1 VLSDANRNILM
12 NLLLLKN
19 ELSIEEIVGEI
30 GSRDE
35 VWNYVREL
43 NNMYKGELKIDIV
56 NENKIM
62 LSFHDE
68 EKFYKN
74 LYIKNT
80 HDFNDFRCR
89 IAYLFNELINKE
101 SYLNILD
108 LSDYMNVSRGTVNND
123 LRKAKNLLK
132 KYNAKI
138 VGVPNKGI
146 KFNSNEFSKRLV
158 LIYEVF
164 DYCLS
169 NILLNSKLIKLI
181 ESLAN
186 HYKIDIFTEY
196 LLYKTIVVSIC
207 RIRGGNHL
215 NFKIPMYKNFE
226 SNSEELNSFIKE
238 VEKIFKIKFSS
249 EEIDFISFPIN
260 TRNSAHTNAID
271 NSENEE
277 LLLDIV
283 SQMLKSVEEKFMIN
297 IDEYDFF
304 HQVRYHLLF
313 LINRL
318 IFKIP
323 VKDIFS
329 EQIKIRF
336 PLAFELAKMSMNVL
350 YEQYRLVGT
359 MVDVSY
365 LAVYF
370 ALILDERKSNH
381 EKNKT
386 IKKVAV
392 ATNGGRGVF
401 ELIRRQLQEILGTNS
416 QIDFLTVSDLV
427 TKDTSEYGI
436 LFSTENIIT
445 DVHMPVIYING
456 IIDYTYLTRKINE
469 IGNKEFSFIED
480 ISKIVD
486 FKVMHLDA
494 ENGYRNN
501 VKIITNRLVEEGC
514 VSNNI
519 YQVFEEKD
527 KQSSMIYENGVAF
540 PHLTDKVIDKLSLT
554 LGIIKPIT
562 DSLKIIFFL
571 VIPEKMNNQQEDY
584 SMEIYDQIFT
594 IISKK
599 ELISK
604 LQSLNSIE
612 ELYTSFNERKVF
624 I

>member
-350 YEQYRLVGT
+350 YEQYHLVGT
-359 MVDVSY
+359 TVDVSY

-571 VIPEKMNNQQEDY
+571 VIPENMNSQQED
-584 SMEIYDQIFT
+584 SLMKIYDQIFT

-599 ELISK
+599 ELVNN
-604 LQSLNSIE
+604 LQYVNSLE
-612 ELYTSFNERKVF
+612 DLYTLNERKLLA
-624 I
+624 

>member
-1 VLSDANRNILM
+1 VLSYANRNILL

-19 ELSIEEIVGEI
+19 NLPMEGIIGEVG
-30 GSRDE
+30 SKDE

-43 NNMYKGELKIDIV
+43 NNMYKNELKIDIAK

-62 LSFHDE
+62 LSFYDKD
-68 EKFYKN
+68 KFYKN
-74 LYIKNT
+74 LYMRNT

-89 IAYLFNELINKE
+89 IAYLFNELINKGT
-101 SYLNILD
+101 YLNILD

-123 LRKAKNLLK
+123 LRKAKSLLK
-132 KYNAKI
+132 KYNAEI

-164 DYCLS
+164 DYFPS
-169 NILLNSKLIKLI
+169 DILLNNKFMKLI

-186 HYKIDIFTEY
+186 YYKIDSSTEY

-207 RIRGGNHL
+207 RIKGGNHL
-215 NFKIPMYKNFE
+215 NFRIPMYKNFE
-226 SNSEELNSFIKE
+226 SNSEVLNNFIKK
-238 VEKIFKIKFSS
+238 VERIFKIKFSS

-260 TRNSAHTNAID
+260 IRNSSHINAMN
-271 NSENEE
+271 NSQNEE
-277 LLLDIV
+277 LLFDIV
-283 SQMLKSVEEKFMIN
+283 SQMLKSVEEKFMIH

-304 HQVRYHLLF
+304 NQVKYHLLF

-318 IFKIP
+318 TFKIP

-329 EQIKIRF
+329 NQIKIRF

-571 VIPEKMNNQQEDY
+571 VIPENMNSQQED
-584 SMEIYDQIFT
+584 SLMKIYDQIFT

-599 ELISK
+599 ELVNN
-604 LQSLNSIE
+604 LQYVNSLE
-612 ELYTSFNERKVF
+612 DLYTLNERKLLA
-624 I
+624 

>member
-1 VLSDANRNILM
+1 MLSYANRNILL

-19 ELSIEEIVGEI
+19 NLPMEGIIGEVG
-30 GSRDE
+30 SKDE

-43 NNMYKGELKIDIV
+43 NNMYKNELKIDIAK

-62 LSFHDE
+62 LSFYDKD
-68 EKFYKN
+68 KFYKN
-74 LYIKNT
+74 LYMRNT

-89 IAYLFNELINKE
+89 IAYLFNELINKGT
-101 SYLNILD
+101 YLNILD

-123 LRKAKNLLK
+123 LRKAKSLLK
-132 KYNAKI
+132 KYNAEI

-164 DYCLS
+164 DYFPS
-169 NILLNSKLIKLI
+169 DILLNNKFMKLI

-186 HYKIDIFTEY
+186 YYKIDSSTEY

-215 NFKIPMYKNFE
+215 NFRIPMYKNFE
-226 SNSEELNSFIKE
+226 SNSEVLNNFIKK
-238 VEKIFKIKFSS
+238 VERIFKIKFSS

-260 TRNSAHTNAID
+260 IRNSSHINAMN
-271 NSENEE
+271 NSQNEE
-277 LLLDIV
+277 LLFDIV
-283 SQMLKSVEEKFMIN
+283 SQMLKSVEEKFMIH

-304 HQVRYHLLF
+304 NQVKYHLLF

-318 IFKIP
+318 TFKIP

-329 EQIKIRF
+329 NQIKIRF

-571 VIPEKMNNQQEDY
+571 VIPENMNSQQED
-584 SMEIYDQIFT
+584 SLMKIYDQIFT

-599 ELISK
+599 ELVNN
-604 LQSLNSIE
+604 LQYVNSLE
-612 ELYTSFNERKVF
+612 DLYTLNERKLLA
-624 I
+624 

>member
-1 VLSDANRNILM
+1 MLSYANRNILL

-19 ELSIEEIVGEI
+19 NLPMEGIIGEVG
-30 GSRDE
+30 SKDE

-43 NNMYKGELKIDIV
+43 NNMYKNELKIDIAK

-62 LSFHDE
+62 LSFYDKD
-68 EKFYKN
+68 KFYKN
-74 LYIKNT
+74 LYMRNT

-89 IAYLFNELINKE
+89 IAYLFNELINKGT
-101 SYLNILD
+101 YLNILD

-123 LRKAKNLLK
+123 LRKAKSLLK
-132 KYNAKI
+132 KYNAEI

-164 DYCLS
+164 DYFPS
-169 NILLNSKLIKLI
+169 DILLNNKFMKLI

-186 HYKIDIFTEY
+186 YYKIDSSTEY

-207 RIRGGNHL
+207 RIKGGNHL
-215 NFKIPMYKNFE
+215 NFRIPMYKNFE
-226 SNSEELNSFIKE
+226 SNSEVLNNFIKK
-238 VEKIFKIKFSS
+238 VERIFKIKFSS

-260 TRNSAHTNAID
+260 IRNSSHINAMN
-271 NSENEE
+271 NSQNEE
-277 LLLDIV
+277 LLFDIV
-283 SQMLKSVEEKFMIN
+283 SQMLKSVEEKFMIH

-304 HQVRYHLLF
+304 NQVKYHLLF

-318 IFKIP
+318 TFKIP

-329 EQIKIRF
+329 NQIKIRF

-571 VIPEKMNNQQEDY
+571 VIPENMNSQQED
-584 SMEIYDQIFT
+584 SLMKIYDQIFT
-594 IISKK
+594 IISKR
-599 ELISK
+599 ELVNN
-604 LQSLNSIE
+604 LQYVNSLE
-612 ELYTSFNERKVF
+612 DLYTLNERKLLA
-624 I
+624 

>member
-1 VLSDANRNILM
+1 MEGIIG
-12 NLLLLKN
+12 
-19 ELSIEEIVGEI
+19 EVG
-30 GSRDE
+30 SKDE

-43 NNMYKGELKIDIV
+43 NNMYKNELKIDIAK

-62 LSFHDE
+62 LSFYDKD
-68 EKFYKN
+68 KFYKN
-74 LYIKNT
+74 LYMRNT

-89 IAYLFNELINKE
+89 IAYLFNELINKGT
-101 SYLNILD
+101 YLNILD

-123 LRKAKNLLK
+123 LRKAKSLLK
-132 KYNAKI
+132 KYNAEI

-164 DYCLS
+164 DYFPS
-169 NILLNSKLIKLI
+169 DILLNNKFMKLI

-186 HYKIDIFTEY
+186 YYKIDSSTEY

-207 RIRGGNHL
+207 RIKGGNHL
-215 NFKIPMYKNFE
+215 NFRIPMYKNFE
-226 SNSEELNSFIKE
+226 SNSEVLNNFIKK
-238 VEKIFKIKFSS
+238 VERIFKIKFSS

-260 TRNSAHTNAID
+260 IRNSSHINAMN
-271 NSENEE
+271 NSQNEE
-277 LLLDIV
+277 LLFDIV
-283 SQMLKSVEEKFMIN
+283 SQMLKSVEEKFMIH

-304 HQVRYHLLF
+304 NQVKYHLLF

-318 IFKIP
+318 TFKIP

-329 EQIKIRF
+329 NQIKIRF

-571 VIPEKMNNQQEDY
+571 VIPENMNSQQED
-584 SMEIYDQIFT
+584 SLMKIYDQIFT

-599 ELISK
+599 ELVNN
-604 LQSLNSIE
+604 LQYVNSLE
-612 ELYTSFNERKVF
+612 DLYTLNERKLLA
-624 I
+624 

>member
-1 VLSDANRNILM
+1 MLSYANRNILL

-19 ELSIEEIVGEI
+19 NLPMEGIIGEVG
-30 GSRDE
+30 SKDE

-43 NNMYKGELKIDIV
+43 NNMYKNELKIDIAK

-62 LSFHDE
+62 LSFYDKD
-68 EKFYKN
+68 KFYKN
-74 LYIKNT
+74 LYMRNT

-89 IAYLFNELINKE
+89 IAYLFNELINKGT
-101 SYLNILD
+101 YLNILD

-123 LRKAKNLLK
+123 LRKAKSLLK
-132 KYNAKI
+132 KYNAEI

-164 DYCLS
+164 DYFPS
-169 NILLNSKLIKLI
+169 DILLNNKFMKLI

-186 HYKIDIFTEY
+186 YYKIDSSTEY

-207 RIRGGNHL
+207 RIKGGNHL
-215 NFKIPMYKNFE
+215 NFRIPMYKNFE
-226 SNSEELNSFIKE
+226 SNSEVLNNFIKK
-238 VEKIFKIKFSS
+238 VERIFKIKFSS

-260 TRNSAHTNAID
+260 IRNSSHINAMN
-271 NSENEE
+271 NSQNEE
-277 LLLDIV
+277 LLFDIV
-283 SQMLKSVEEKFMIN
+283 SQMLKSVEEKFMIH

-304 HQVRYHLLF
+304 NQVKYHLLF

-318 IFKIP
+318 TFKIP

-329 EQIKIRF
+329 NQIKIRF

-571 VIPEKMNNQQEDY
+571 VIPENMNSQQED
-584 SMEIYDQIFT
+584 SLMKIYDQIFT

-599 ELISK
+599 ELVNN
-604 LQSLNSIE
+604 LQYVNSLE
-612 ELYTSFNERKVF
+612 DLYTLNERKLLA
-624 I
+624 